1 MKIIDP
7 HLHLFELSQ
16 GKYAWL
22 QPENAPFWPDKKLIH
37 RDFFE
42 SDLQLDAPL
51 TLAGFVHIEA
61 GFNNQQP
68 WQEIRWL
75 EQSCKL
81 PFRSIAGINLF
92 LAGEAFLS
100 AIIQLKQYPS
110 VVGVR
115 EILDEQAVE
124 YLSKPLVHQNLTQL
138 AQHHLIFELQMPLS
152 NLLAVE
158 LLVNILSEVP
168 DLKVII
174 NHAGWPP
181 YPSTHSDSK
190 DHHADGQLFKDW
202 QQGLALLSQHQQCEI
217 KCSGFEMAD
226 RCYSEQWFEDII
238 TSCINYFGINR
249 VMLASNFPLCLFNS
263 SYAQNWQK
271 HQQSSIFTTAEL
283 NKLNYL
289 NAKRL
294 YNF

>member
-16 GKYAWL
+16 GNYAWL
-22 QPENAPFWPDKKLIH
+22 QPENTPFWPDKALIH
-37 RDFFE
+37 RDFSE
-42 SDLQLDAPL
+42 PDLQLDAPL

-75 EQSCKL
+75 EKTCKL
-81 PFRSIAGINLF
+81 PFRSIAGINLL
-92 LAGEAFLS
+92 LASEAFIS
-100 AIIQLKQYPS
+100 AITQLKQYPS

-115 EILDEQAVE
+115 EILDEQAVD
-124 YLSKPLVHQNLTQL
+124 YLSKPNVHQNLAQL
-138 AQHHLIFELQMPLS
+138 AKHQLIFELQMPLS
-152 NLLAVE
+152 NLAAVDF
-158 LLVNILSEVP
+158 LTNILSELP
-168 DLKVII
+168 ELKIII

-181 YPSTHSDSK
+181 HPSTQSGSQLQHSD
-190 DHHADGQLFKDW
+190 AQLFKNW
-202 QQGLALLSQHQQCEI
+202 QQGLALLSNHQQCEI

-226 RCYSEQWFEDII
+226 RRYSVKWHEDII
-238 TSCINYFGINR
+238 TSCINDFGINR

-271 HQQSSIFTTAEL
+271 YQQNSIFTTAEI
-283 NKLNYL
+283 NKLCYL
-289 NAKRL
+289 NAYRI